1 MFIVALSI
9 FLISIPG
16 SCLAVDPKMAYEP
29 IKVGVLYSLTGTMAI
44 SEKPLVDA
52 IQLAISEI
60 IEDGGNAVDLRI
72 GKGYNLHN

>member
-1 MFIVALSI
+1 
-9 FLISIPG
+9 
-16 SCLAVDPKMAYEP
+16 MAYEP